1 MVDSSAVLFLIQ
13 LLFTLIHEGERKVAK
28 AMKRRI
34 KLASTILVLMLAIVS
49 LSRFLDWMNRPSDW
63 WFWGG
68 LAGLLL
74 LLVVTPSI
82 LAAIWQPRLL
92 KTGRP

>member
-1 MVDSSAVLFLIQ
+1 LIPR
-13 LLFTLIHEGERKVAK
+13 LFTLIHEGERKVAK

-34 KLASTILVLMLAIVS
+34 KLALTILVLVSAIVS
-49 LSRFLDWMNRPSDW
+49 LSRFLDWMNLPSDL

-68 LAGLLL
+68 LLGLLL

-82 LAAIWQPRLL
+82 VAAIWQPQGL
-92 KTGRP
+92 KKGRP